1 MIAEATAIVPRG
13 RESHMGLFGLG
24 KKVATFG
31 LDIGSSSVK
40 VVELAPSRTGQAL
53 KSFAM
58 VDLPRDAI
66 SEGSIRQPAVVTDA
80 IRECVQRAGVG
91 SQSAVIS
98 VSGRDSIVKRVP
110 LPKVSAKEL
119 ADAIYLEAEH
129 HIPFAIDDV
138 FLDYQVMG
146 ESANSMSVLLV
157 ATKKVKVLEYVSVV
171 EDAGLES
178 SVVDL
183 DAFAIQ
189 NQYEM
194 GAGGDAGEAVALID
208 IGASVMKTNVIHGGT
223 SVFARDVPFGGN
235 NYTDAIAQRLGIPVD
250 RAEAAKRGHEVGVHW
265 DDLVPALE
273 AVSRELSLEVQRTFD
288 YFASTADSERIGK
301 IVLSGGCAKLAGIED
316 FLASSWGVP
325 VELARPLVGV
335 EHESGPVS
343 EEELK
348 SVECLLAVAVG
359 LGLRRPGD
367 KTA

>member
-1 MIAEATAIVPRG
+1 
-13 RESHMGLFGLG
+13 MGLFGLG
-24 KKVATFG
+24 KKLTTFG
-31 LDIGSSSVK
+31 LDIGSSSIK
-40 VVELAPSRTGQAL
+40 AVELVPGKTGYAL

-66 SEGSIRQPAVVTDA
+66 AEGSIRQPTVVTDA
-80 IRECVQRAGVG
+80 IRECVHKAGIATPL
-91 SQSAVIS
+91 AVIS

-138 FLDYQVMG
+138 FLDYQVIG
-146 ESANSMSVLLV
+146 ESGTTMSVLLV
-157 ATKKVKVLEYVSVV
+157 ATKKVKVLEYVAVV
-171 EDAGLES
+171 EEAGLEA

-189 NQYEM
+189 NQYELNAPD
-194 GAGGDAGEAVALID
+194 AGGEAVALID
-208 IGASVMKTNVIHGGT
+208 IGASVMKTNVVHAGA

-250 RAEAAKRGHEVGVHW
+250 RAEAAKRGHEVGVNW

-273 AVSRELSLEVQRTFD
+273 SVSRELSLEVQRTFD

-301 IVLSGGCAKLAGIED
+301 IVLSGGGAKLAGIED

-325 VELARPLVGV
+325 VELARPLAAIDRD
-335 EHESGPVS
+335 PAQFND
-343 EEELK
+343 EELLGA
-348 SVECLLAVAVG
+348 ECLLAVAVG
-359 LGLRRPGD
+359 LALRRPGD
-367 KTA
+367 KSA